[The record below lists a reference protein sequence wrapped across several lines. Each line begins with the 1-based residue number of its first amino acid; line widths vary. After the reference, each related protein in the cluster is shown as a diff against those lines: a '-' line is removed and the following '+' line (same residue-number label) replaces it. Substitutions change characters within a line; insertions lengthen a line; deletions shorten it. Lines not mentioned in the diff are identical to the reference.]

1 MFLESFL
8 HALTSYFV
16 IVDPIG
22 TALIF
27 HGLVSGG
34 DRPYAVRMAMRSV
47 CISVVIV
54 LLFGAFGEPLL
65 TSLGISI
72 EALRVAGGLLLFY
85 TAFHMITKGRPP
97 SERRPKTL
105 IDISVFP
112 LSIPLIAGPGCLT
125 LTILLFSKPATW
137 DATGGL
143 VVAILL
149 VFLMTL
155 GCLLGSTTI
164 KKLIGETGD
173 DILRRLLG
181 VILAA
186 LAIQFIA
193 DGIKQLAGH
202 QLP

>member
-1 MFLESFL
+1 MVIESYL

-22 TALIF
+22 AALIF
-27 HGLVSGG
+27 HGLVSSG
-34 DRPYAVRMAMRSV
+34 DKTYATRMVTRSV
-47 CISVVIV
+47 IISVVIV
-54 LLFGAFGEPLL
+54 LLFGFFGEPLL
-65 TSLGISI
+65 TSLGITI

-85 TAFHMITKGRPP
+85 TAFQMITRGRT
-97 SERRPKTL
+97 SVERKPKTL

-125 LTILLFSKPATW
+125 LTILLFSGSSGAAETVSLVLAVLTTFALTLPA
-137 DATGGL
+137 
-143 VVAILL
+143 LL
-149 VFLMTL
+149 F
-155 GCLLGSTTI
+155 SSAI

-193 DGIKQLAGH
+193 DGVRQLAG
-202 QLP
+202 Q

>member
-1 MFLESFL
+1 MHLESYL

-27 HGLVSGG
+27 HGLVSAA
-34 DRPYAVRMAMRSV
+34 DRAYAVRMALRSV
-47 CISVVIV
+47 TISIIIV
-54 LLFGAFGEPLL
+54 LLFGFFGEPLL
-65 TSLGISI
+65 TSLGITI

-85 TAFHMITKGRPP
+85 TAFHMITKGRTP
-97 SERRPKTL
+97 SERRPKNF

-125 LTILLFSKPATW
+125 LTILLFSGSS
-137 DATGGL
+137 GGAETFSL
-143 VVAILL
+143 VLAILSIFSL
-149 VFLMTL
+149 TL
-155 GCLLGSTTI
+155 CALLLASGI
-164 KKLIGETGD
+164 KQLIGETGD

-193 DGIKQLAGH
+193 DGVRQLAG
-202 QLP
+202 